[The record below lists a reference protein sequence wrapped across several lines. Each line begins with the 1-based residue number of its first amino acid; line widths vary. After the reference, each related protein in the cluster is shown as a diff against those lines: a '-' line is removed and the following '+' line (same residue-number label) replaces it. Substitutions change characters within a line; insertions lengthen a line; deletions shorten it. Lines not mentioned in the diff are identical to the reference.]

1 MQRTILLILTAFF
14 FGQVYSQSI
23 LEGKRV
29 LWIGTSIPAHCTYP
43 KNACEALGMTC
54 RNHAIGASFLSIRP
68 FSPDEEIE
76 THTGYALSMSSDE
89 KEELYKPWLQ
99 EGRITRHRLDVWKFS
114 SYDQRIIQYLD
125 STDII
130 VIDHGYNDAHNT
142 LQAEY
147 ERGRDSVDWDSD
159 DRSTFIGAFNYI
171 FTRIR
176 EAKPDA
182 IIAIG
187 GYFQN
192 TCSVMPRG
200 RYVSE
205 VSTWIAEH
213 YDLPLLDV
221 WNYTDVPDGYVPN
234 SADYIENLNRSYGTE
249 FKPRWTDEQGNI
261 TWYQLYCP
269 DGTHPW
275 SDPTGHSDHVLDSI
289 FTTIMPVRLEPF
301 LRHSASNLMFNE
313 LMPNNVETLLYNHHY
328 PDSWFELYN
337 PTSREINLRYWRI
350 SKRNDYSSAYTLD
363 HFKYVPA
370 RGHAFICCDGR
381 DDHWEHTDFTL
392 DPDHGGA
399 LYLWDPDGNLVDSIH
414 YPAALCPDVSYGR
427 ILDGTPHWQ
436 FKVSA
441 TPGSA
446 NRSGGSNFR
455 LPAPTI
461 RLADDSIEIAVGPFD
476 TPAGT
481 FIYYTLDGSTPVLS
495 SLHVPLG
502 TPLRLPN
509 EVSQVIKARLMSPYA
524 LPSPT
529 ATRSFIHHPLA
540 TSLPILSLSTD
551 FRNLYSEDNGILVGS
566 DWGDNCFKPWGR
578 PLYLEYFEPADSQQL
593 TAISQKPSLSQL
605 VQATTYGLG
614 SLVFSQKSLRIE
626 ALGRFG
632 SNRFETSRFWPSKPQ
647 VREVRAFVLR
657 NGGDRALDT
666 RFEDAFVQELFGQH
680 LPDIEYQ
687 AYRPVIV
694 YINGNYQGIYE
705 LRETADE
712 AWVESNTG
720 IPAADVTLVE
730 SFTSSD
736 PAYQT
741 VLDLLA
747 DETATFDDYGRVID
761 IPLFLDYLCAEF
773 FATND
778 DYPHNNVTL
787 WNSPTY
793 SRQPFH
799 ALLRNLDYVSTTS
812 SQTNWLYYLTCTGYE
827 AGSVRRPEAHQLFI
841 RLLSL
846 PEFQQAFINRM
857 MVYLGDFCRPSVTI
871 PMVERMRDEI
881 ADEVALTFAI
891 LREQPDFERD
901 FLSNIEKRLL
911 PYCANRPLL
920 LYSNLYSTF
929 HLEDVYRL
937 TVQGA
942 DSINGIPLTEGDFD
956 GCCFHTRAVQL
967 TADSLQGWEL
977 TIMRIDSTLEHY
989 SFPSPCLSFLPS
1001 DFGEQIDSIGFV
1013 ARPLDQMQGIR
1024 ELHVDPFYPSASEA
1038 VRYRRMQTYDLFGR
1052 RTTSRRG
1059 IRIETRPDGTTHKLI
1074 LRE

>member
-1 MQRTILLILTAFF
+1 MQKTILFILTTIFF
-14 FGQVYSQSI
+14 AQVYSQNI

-43 KNACEALGMTC
+43 KNACENLGMTC

-76 THTGYALSMSSDE
+76 THTGYALSMSSAE
-89 KEELYKPWLQ
+89 KEELYQPWLQ

-159 DRSTFIGAFNYI
+159 DRSTFIGAFNYVYN
-171 FTRIR
+171 RIK
-176 EAKPDA
+176 EVKPDA

-234 SADYIENLNRSYGTE
+234 SANYIENLNRTYGTE
-249 FKPRWTDEQGNI
+249 YKPRWTDEQGNI

-289 FTTIMPVRLEPF
+289 FTSILPTRLEPY
-301 LRHSASNLMFNE
+301 LRHPASNLMFNE
-313 LMPNNVETLLYNHHY
+313 LMANNIETLLYNHHY

-337 PTSREINLRYWRI
+337 PTSREINLRNWRV
-350 SKRNDYSSAYTLD
+350 SSRNDYSTAYTFN
-363 HFKYVPA
+363 HFKYVPV

-381 DDHWEHTDFTL
+381 DDHWEHTDFKL
-392 DPDHGGA
+392 DPDQGGA
-399 LYLWDPDGNLVDSIH
+399 LYLWDPEGNLVDSIR
-414 YPAALCPDVSYGR
+414 YPAAPCPDVSWGR
-427 ILDGTPHWQ
+427 ILDGSAHWQ
-436 FKVSA
+436 FKCSA
-441 TPGSA
+441 TAGSA
-446 NRSGGSNFR
+446 NRSEGTMVQ

-461 RLADDSIEIAVGPFD
+461 RLVDDSIEIAVEPFD
-476 TPAGT
+476 APTNT
-481 FIYYTLDGSTPVLS
+481 YLYYTCDGSTPTFS
-495 SLHVPLG
+495 SPRIAVGSPK
-502 TPLRLPN
+502 RLPD
-509 EVSQVIKARLMSPYA
+509 EGSQVVRARLLSPHA
-524 LPSPT
+524 MPSPT
-529 ATRSFIHHPLA
+529 TTRSFIHHPRP
-540 TSLPILSLSTD
+540 TNLPIISLSTD
-551 FRNLYSEDNGILVGS
+551 NYNLYSEEDGILIGS
-566 DWGDNCFKPWGR
+566 DWNDNCFKQWER
-578 PLYLEYFEPADSQQL
+578 PLYLEYFEPADSQQP
-593 TAISQKPSLSQL
+593 TANGQQPSLSQL
-605 VQATTYGLG
+605 VQAITYGQG

-626 ALGRFG
+626 AISRYGNDQFD
-632 SNRFETSRFWPSKPQ
+632 TSRFWPSKPQ
-647 VREVRAFVLR
+647 VRHARAFLLR

-680 LPDIEYQ
+680 VRDIEYQ

-694 YINGNYQGIYE
+694 YINGLYRGIYE
-705 LRETADE
+705 LRETVDE
-712 AWVESNTG
+712 AWVESNIS
-720 IPAADVTLVE
+720 IPAADVTLIE
-730 SFTSSD
+730 SFTSSN
-736 PAYQT
+736 PSYRP
-741 VLDLLA
+741 VLDLLS
-747 DETATFDDYGRVID
+747 DETATFDDYERVID
-761 IPLFLDYLCAEF
+761 IPLFIDYLCAEC

-778 DYPHNNVTL
+778 NYPHNNVTL
-787 WNSPTY
+787 WCSTAE
-793 SRQPFH
+793 STQRLH
-799 ALLRNLDYVSTTS
+799 ALLCNLDYVSTTS
-812 SQTNWLYYLTCTGYE
+812 NQTNWLYYLTCTGYE

-841 RLLSL
+841 RLLAL
-846 PEFQQAFINRM
+846 PEFQQAFIDRM

-881 ADEVALTFAI
+881 ATEVASTFAI
-891 LREQPDFERD
+891 LREHPNFERD
-901 FLSNIEKRLL
+901 FLGNIEKRLL
-911 PYCANRPLL
+911 PYCAERPLL

-929 HLEDVYRL
+929 HLKDVYRL

-942 DSINGIPLTEGDFD
+942 DSINGIPLTEGDFN
-956 GCCFHTRAVQL
+956 GCCFHARPVRLA
-967 TADSLQGWEL
+967 ADSLKGWEL
-977 TIMRIDSTLEHY
+977 TLMRIDSTLEHY
-989 SFPSPCLSFLPS
+989 SYPSPNLCFLPA
-1001 DFGEQIDSIGFV
+1001 DLGEQIDSIGFV
-1013 ARPLDQMQGIR
+1013 ARPLDEMLGIR
-1024 ELHVDPFYPSASEA
+1024 ELSDDPSSPGFPTSAQCK
-1038 VRYRRMQTYDLFGR
+1038 VLTCDLLGR
-1052 RTTSRRG
+1052 RTTTRRG
-1059 IRIETRPDGTTHKLI
+1059 IRVEIRPDGTAHKLI